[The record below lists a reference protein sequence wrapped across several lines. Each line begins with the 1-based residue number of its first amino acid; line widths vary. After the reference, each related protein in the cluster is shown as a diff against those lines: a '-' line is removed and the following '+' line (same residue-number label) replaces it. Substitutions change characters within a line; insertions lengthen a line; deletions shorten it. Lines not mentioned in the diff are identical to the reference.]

1 MTGLYIFLGI
11 LFLFVIIIVVW
22 LLYALIKPTIKL
34 QKARNGGRTKFEID
48 IKDKGYELY
57 KNIID
62 KWLDKVGFGKY
73 NSKKL
78 GRYYKYYN
86 EGLQFTFGFNYYK
99 QDDKL
104 IIETWLVVLGAESP
118 ISWVS
123 YSYDENETNLL
134 GKVVAHNEKDKELEN
149 MPVVLDQQGK
159 DIYIDMLRE
168 LLDLPEYIVEDYNK
182 TTIKEEL

>member
-1 MTGLYIFLGI
+1 MTGVYIYLGIVILLFILFVAWILYIF
-11 LFLFVIIIVVW
+11 
-22 LLYALIKPTIKL
+22 IKPTIKL

-48 IKDKGYELY
+48 LKDKDYEYY
-57 KNIID
+57 KKKID
-62 KWLDKVGFGKY
+62 KWLDDTGFKKY

-78 GRYYKYYN
+78 ARYYKYRN
-86 EGLQFTFGFNYYK
+86 EGLRFTFGFNYYK

-134 GKVVAHNEKDKELEN
+134 GKVVAHNEKDKELEK
-149 MPVVLDQQGK
+149 MPTVLDQQGK

-182 TTIKEEL
+182 VNIKNL